1 VGVVCQA
8 GANAVE
14 KQMATNPEYIAADAE
29 VTRHRAALEK
39 MRERHR
45 QELAATE
52 RSLHEAEKRKE
63 AARMNGWK

>member
-1 VGVVCQA
+1 
-8 GANAVE
+8 
-14 KQMATNPEYIAADAE
+14 MATNPEYIAADAE